1 MAPELL
7 KAGSSNVP
15 YNDKVTL
22 LFLLSLFLSHLLLLL
37 HLLLQIEPL
46 YT

>member
-7 KAGSSNVP
+7 KAGSSNMP

-22 LFLLSLFLSHLLLLL
+22 LFLLSLFLSHLLLLF